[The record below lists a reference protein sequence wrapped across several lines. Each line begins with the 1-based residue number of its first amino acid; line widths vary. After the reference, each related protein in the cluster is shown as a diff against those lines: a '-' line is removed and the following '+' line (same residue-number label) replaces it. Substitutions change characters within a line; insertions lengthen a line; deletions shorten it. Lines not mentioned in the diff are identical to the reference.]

1 MMQFSILDRYI
12 ARSVLVTSLLS
23 LAVLSGLSS
32 LIRFV
37 EQLKSVGKGTYSVA
51 DAGLFVLYSLPR
63 DIEVFFPMAALLGG
77 LIGMGMLASNSE
89 LVVMLAAG
97 RSRLNI
103 VGSVMKAAVVM
114 MLAVMAMGE
123 WVAPQ
128 LESQGRE
135 LRASAISGGS
145 LISAQQGVWAKDG
158 THFVNIS
165 EVEDT
170 GRLRD
175 LTVYRFNEQRQLESV
190 VRGKSASYQGDVW
203 LLNQVTITEHAVEQ
217 ITRQELPRWTW
228 SSSLT
233 PDKLGVVTVKPEAL
247 SITGLIDYLDYLT
260 ANKQATERYE
270 LAFWRKVFAPLTV
283 AVMLLVALSFIFG
296 PLRSTT
302 MGARILL
309 GVITGFGFHVSNEIF
324 GPLAQ
329 VYHLPPLLGALLPS
343 VLFASA
349 ALWMMQRRSS

>member
-1 MMQFSILDRYI
+1 MLQFSILDKYI
-12 ARSVLVTSLLS
+12 ARTVLTTSLLS
-23 LAVLSGLSS
+23 LAVLSGLSA

-51 DAGLFVLYSLPR
+51 EAGLFVLYSLPR

-89 LVVMLAAG
+89 LVVMLASG

-103 VGSVMKAAVVM
+103 VGSVMKAAVIM

-123 WVAPQ
+123 WIAPQ
-128 LESQGRE
+128 LEAQGRE

-158 THFVNIS
+158 SHFVNIS

-175 LTVYRFNEQRQLESV
+175 LTVYRFNQQRVLESV
-190 VRGKSASYQGDVW
+190 VQGQSATYQNGQW
-203 LLNQVTITEHAVEQ
+203 LLTNVEITEHGEER
-217 ITRQELPRWTW
+217 IEHSELSRWVW
-228 SSSLT
+228 QSSLT

-247 SITGLIDYLDYLT
+247 SITGLLDYLDYLR
-260 ANKQATERYE
+260 ANQQATERYQ
-270 LAFWRKVFAPLTV
+270 LALWRKLLAPVTV

-296 PLRSTT
+296 PLRSQT

-329 VYHLPPLLGALLPS
+329 VYHLPPILGALLPS
-343 VLFASA
+343 VLFAGA
-349 ALWMMQRRSS
+349 ALYLLQRK

>member
-1 MMQFSILDRYI
+1 MISILDAYI
-12 ARSVLVTSLLS
+12 GRTVLKTSLLA
-23 LAVLSGLSS
+23 LAVLSGLSA

-37 EQLKSVGKGTYSVA
+37 EQLKSVGRGSYGVV
-51 DAGLFVLYSLPR
+51 DAGIFVLYSMPR

-89 LVVMLAAG
+89 LVVMMAAG

-103 VGSVMKAAVVM
+103 IQSVMKAAVVM
-114 MLAVMAMGE
+114 MLAVMAIGE
-123 WVAPQ
+123 WLAPT
-128 LESQGRE
+128 LEAQGRE
-135 LRASAISGGS
+135 LRAQEISGGS

-158 THFVNIS
+158 MNFVNIG

-170 GRLRD
+170 GRIND
-175 LTVYRFNEQRQLESV
+175 LTIYRFNQQRELESV
-190 VRGKSASYQGDVW
+190 LLAQRGLYQDDSWQLQQVRE
-203 LLNQVTITEHAVEQ
+203 VTIGATEIDEQ
-217 ITRQELPRWTW
+217 QLDDYRWQST
-228 SSSLT
+228 LT
-233 PDKLGVVTVKPEAL
+233 PDKLGVVTVKPESL
-247 SITGLIDYLDYLT
+247 SIRGLLGYLDYL
-260 ANKQATERYE
+260 NVNQQAAQRYE
-270 LAFWRKVFAPLTV
+270 LALWRKLLAPVTV

-329 VYHLPPLLGALLPS
+329 VYALPPILGALLPS
-343 VLFASA
+343 VVFATLA
-349 ALWMMQRRSS
+349 IYFMQRKG

>member
-1 MMQFSILDRYI
+1 MFSILDRYI
-12 ARSVLVTSLLS
+12 ARTVLNTSLLS

-37 EQLKSVGKGTYSVA
+37 EQLRSVGKGTYSVA

-89 LVVMLAAG
+89 LVVMLASG

-123 WVAPQ
+123 WIAPQ
-128 LESQGRE
+128 LEAQGRE
-135 LRASAISGGS
+135 LRATAISGGS

-158 THFVNIS
+158 NHFVNIG

-170 GRLRD
+170 GRLRNITIYRFD
-175 LTVYRFNEQRQLESV
+175 GERILDSVVQGQSAVYRNDR
-190 VRGKSASYQGDVW
+190 W
-203 LLNQVTITEHAVEQ
+203 LLTQVTITSHQPEQ
-217 ITRQELPRWTW
+217 IDRRQLPQWVWT
-228 SSSLT
+228 SSLT
-233 PDKLGVVTVKPEAL
+233 PDKLGVVTVKPESL
-247 SITGLIDYLDYLT
+247 SIRGLVDYLDYLE
-260 ANKQATERYE
+260 ANQQAAERYE
-270 LAFWRKVFAPLTV
+270 LALWRKVLAPVTV

-309 GVITGFGFHVSNEIF
+309 GVITGFSFHVSNEIF

-329 VYHLPPLLGALLPS
+329 VYQMPPVLGALLPS
-343 VLFASA
+343 LLFAGA
-349 ALWMMQRRSS
+349 AIWMMRRRGA

>member
-1 MMQFSILDRYI
+1 MLQFSILDKYI
-12 ARSVLVTSLLS
+12 ARTVLMTSLLS
-23 LAVLSGLSS
+23 LAVLSGLSG

-51 DAGLFVLYSLPR
+51 EAGLFVLYSLPR

-103 VGSVMKAAVVM
+103 VGSVMKAAVIM

-128 LESQGRE
+128 LEAEGRE

-158 THFVNIS
+158 SHFVNIS

-175 LTVYRFNEQRQLESV
+175 LTVYRFNAQRELESV
-190 VRGKSASYQGDVW
+190 VQGQNATYQNGQW
-203 LLNQVTITEHAVEQ
+203 LLTDVEITEHSVER
-217 ITRQELPRWTW
+217 IERKELPRWVW
-228 SSSLT
+228 QSSLT

-247 SITGLIDYLDYLT
+247 SITGLLDYLDYLQ
-260 ANKQATERYE
+260 ANQQATERYQ
-270 LAFWRKVFAPLTV
+270 LALWRKLFAPITV

-296 PLRSTT
+296 PLRSQT

-329 VYHLPPLLGALLPS
+329 VYSLPPVLGAVLPS
-343 VLFASA
+343 ALFAGA
-349 ALWMMQRRSS
+349 ALYLMQRK

>member
-1 MMQFSILDRYI
+1 MLSILDRYI

-37 EQLKSVGKGTYSVA
+37 EQLKSVGKGSYSVA

-63 DIEVFFPMAALLGG
+63 DIEVFFPMSALLGG

-103 VGSVMKAAVVM
+103 VGSVMKAAVIM

-123 WVAPQ
+123 WIAPE
-128 LESQGRE
+128 LESHGRE
-135 LRASAISGGS
+135 LRARAISGGS
-145 LISAQQGVWAKDG
+145 LISAQQGIWARDG
-158 THFVNIS
+158 LSFVNIG

-175 LTVYRFNEQRQLESV
+175 ITVYNFDEQNELQSVLQSQAATYSTDRWRLTDVTLTTYTLERVLQNS
-190 VRGKSASYQGDVW
+190 Q
-203 LLNQVTITEHAVEQ
+203 AVY
-217 ITRQELPRWTW
+217 WW

-233 PDKLGVVTVKPEAL
+233 PDKLGVVTVKPESL
-247 SITGLIDYLDYLT
+247 SIRGLLDYLDYLQ
-260 ANKQATERYE
+260 ANKQAAERYE
-270 LAFWRKVFAPLTV
+270 LALWRKILAPVTV

-296 PLRSTT
+296 PLRTTT

-324 GPLAQ
+324 GPMAQ
-329 VYHLPPLLGALLPS
+329 VYQLPPILGAIIPS
-343 VLFASA
+343 LLFATWA
-349 ALWMMQRRSS
+349 IWMMQRRGS

>member
-1 MMQFSILDRYI
+1 MFSILDRYI

-103 VGSVMKAAVVM
+103 VGSVMKAAIVM

-123 WVAPQ
+123 WIAPE
-128 LESQGRE
+128 LESHGRE
-135 LRASAISGGS
+135 LRARAISGGS
-145 LISAQQGVWAKDG
+145 LISAQQGIWARDG
-158 THFVNIS
+158 LSFVNIG
-165 EVEDT
+165 EVENT

-175 LTVYRFNEQRQLESV
+175 VTIYNFDQNNELESITQ
-190 VRGKSASYQGDVW
+190 GQSAIYSTDQWRLFDVTKTQYT
-203 LLNQVTITEHAVEQ
+203 LERIIQSEQ
-217 ITRQELPRWTW
+217 EAFMWQ
-228 SSSLT
+228 SSLT
-233 PDKLGVVTVKPEAL
+233 PDKLGVVTVKPESL
-247 SITGLIDYLDYLT
+247 SIRGLLDYLDYLES
-260 ANKQATERYE
+260 NRQAADRYE
-270 LAFWRKVFAPLTV
+270 LALWRKLLAPVTV

-302 MGARILL
+302 MGARVLL

-324 GPLAQ
+324 GPMAQ
-329 VYHLPPLLGALLPS
+329 VYQLPPVLGALLPS
-343 VLFASA
+343 LLFAGWA
-349 ALWMMQRRSS
+349 VWMMGRRSS

>member
-1 MMQFSILDRYI
+1 MLSILDRYI
-12 ARSVLVTSLLS
+12 ARTVLNTSLMS
-23 LAVLSGLSS
+23 LAVLAGLSS

-37 EQLKSVGKGTYSVA
+37 EQLKSVGKGTYTIA
-51 DAGLFVLYSLPR
+51 DAGLFVLLSLPR
-63 DIEVFFPMAALLGG
+63 DLEVFFPMAALLGG

-103 VGSVMKAAVVM
+103 ASSVMKAAAIM
-114 MLAVMAMGE
+114 MLVVMAMGE

-128 LESQGRE
+128 LEAKGRE
-135 LRASAISGGS
+135 LRATAISGGS

-158 THFVNIS
+158 NHFVNIT

-175 LTVYRFNEQRQLESV
+175 ITIYRFNAARELESV
-190 VRGKSASYQGDVW
+190 VQGASANYRANGW
-203 LLNQVTITEHAVEQ
+203 LLRQVTITSHSAERIDREQ
-217 ITRQELPRWTW
+217 LAQWLW

-233 PDKLGVVTVKPEAL
+233 PDKLGVVTVKPESL
-247 SITGLIDYLDYLT
+247 SIRGLVDYLDYLN
-260 ANKQATERYE
+260 ANQQAAERYE
-270 LAFWRKVFAPLTV
+270 LALWRKILAPVTV

-329 VYHLPPLLGALLPS
+329 VYQLAPLWGALLPS
-343 VLFASA
+343 LLFAGA
-349 ALWMMQRRSS
+349 ALYLMQRRTG

>member
-1 MMQFSILDRYI
+1 MFSILDRYI

-37 EQLKSVGKGTYSVA
+37 EQLKSVGRGTYSIA

-103 VGSVMKAAVVM
+103 VGSVMKAAIIM

-123 WVAPQ
+123 WVAPE
-128 LESQGRE
+128 LESHGRE
-135 LRASAISGGS
+135 LRARAISGGS
-145 LISAQQGVWAKDG
+145 LISAQQGIWARDG
-158 THFVNIS
+158 MNFVNIG

-175 LTVYRFNEQRQLESV
+175 VTVYQFDQSNELNSILHAS
-190 VRGKSASYQGDVW
+190 SAVYSAERWRLTDV
-203 LLNQVTITEHAVEQ
+203 
-217 ITRQELPRWTW
+217 TRTTYTYERILQDTQDSFLWQ
-228 SSSLT
+228 SSLT
-233 PDKLGVVTVKPEAL
+233 PDKLGVVTVKPESL
-247 SITGLIDYLDYLT
+247 SIRGLVDYLDYLEV
-260 ANKQATERYE
+260 NRQAADRYE
-270 LAFWRKVFAPLTV
+270 LALWRKVLAPVTV

-324 GPLAQ
+324 GPMAQ
-329 VYHLPPLLGALLPS
+329 VYQLPPILGALIPS
-343 VLFASA
+343 LLFAA
-349 ALWMMQRRSS
+349 WALWMMGRRGS

>member
-1 MMQFSILDRYI
+1 MFSILDRYI

-37 EQLKSVGKGTYSVA
+37 EQLKSVGRGSYTVA
-51 DAGLFVLYSLPR
+51 EAGLFVLYSLPR

-103 VGSVMKAAVVM
+103 VGSVMKAAVIM

-123 WVAPQ
+123 WVAPE
-128 LESQGRE
+128 LESHGRE
-135 LRASAISGGS
+135 LRARAISGGS
-145 LISAQQGVWAKDG
+145 LISAQQGIWARDG
-158 THFVNIS
+158 MNFVNIG

-175 LTVYRFNEQRQLESV
+175 LTVYQFDQSNELNSILHAQ
-190 VRGKSASYQGDVW
+190 SAVYSAERW
-203 LLNQVTITEHAVEQ
+203 RLSAVTRTDYGFDRIIQDQQDTYLWQ
-217 ITRQELPRWTW
+217 
-228 SSSLT
+228 SSLT
-233 PDKLGVVTVKPEAL
+233 PDKLGVVTVKPESL
-247 SITGLIDYLDYLT
+247 SIRGLLDYLDYLEI
-260 ANKQATERYE
+260 NRQAAERYE
-270 LAFWRKVFAPLTV
+270 LALWRKLLAPVTV

-324 GPLAQ
+324 GPMAQ
-329 VYHLPPLLGALLPS
+329 VYQLPPVLGALLPS
-343 VLFASA
+343 LLFASW
-349 ALWMMQRRSS
+349 ALWMMGRRGS

>member
-1 MMQFSILDRYI
+1 MLSILDRYI
-12 ARSVLVTSLLS
+12 ARTVLNTSLMS
-23 LAVLSGLSS
+23 LAVLAGLSS

-37 EQLKSVGKGTYSVA
+37 EQLKSVGKGTYTIA
-51 DAGLFVLYSLPR
+51 DAGLFVLLSLPR
-63 DIEVFFPMAALLGG
+63 DLEVFFPMAALLGG

-103 VGSVMKAAVVM
+103 ASSVMKAAVIM
-114 MLAVMAMGE
+114 MLVVMAMGE
-123 WVAPQ
+123 WIAPP
-128 LESQGRE
+128 LEAKGRE
-135 LRASAISGGS
+135 LRATAISGGS

-158 THFVNIS
+158 NHFVNIT
-165 EVEDT
+165 EVEHT

-175 LTVYRFNEQRQLESV
+175 ITIYRFNSERELQSV
-190 VRGKSASYQGDVW
+190 VQGASATYRSNGW
-203 LLNQVTITEHAVEQ
+203 LLQQVIITSHSTERVEREQ
-217 ITRQELPRWTW
+217 LSQWLWN
-228 SSSLT
+228 SSLT
-233 PDKLGVVTVKPEAL
+233 PDKLGVVTVKPESL
-247 SITGLIDYLDYLT
+247 SIRGLIDYLDYLKV
-260 ANKQATERYE
+260 NRQAAERYQ
-270 LAFWRKVFAPLTV
+270 LALWRKMLAPLTV

-329 VYHLPPLLGALLPS
+329 VYQLTPLLGALLPS
-343 VLFASA
+343 LLFAAA
-349 ALWMMQRRSS
+349 ALYLMQRRSS

>member
-1 MMQFSILDRYI
+1 MFSILDRYI

-37 EQLKSVGKGTYSVA
+37 EQLKSVGRGTYSVA
-51 DAGLFVLYSLPR
+51 EAGLFVLYSLPR

-103 VGSVMKAAVVM
+103 VGSVMKAAVIM

-123 WVAPQ
+123 WVAPE
-128 LESQGRE
+128 LESHGRE
-135 LRASAISGGS
+135 LRARAISGGS
-145 LISAQQGVWAKDG
+145 LISAQQGIWARDG
-158 THFVNIS
+158 MNFVNIG
-165 EVEDT
+165 EVENT

-175 LTVYRFNEQRQLESV
+175 ITVYHFDEGNELNSILHAA
-190 VRGKSASYQGDVW
+190 SAVYSAERWRLADV
-203 LLNQVTITEHAVEQ
+203 
-217 ITRQELPRWTW
+217 TRTTYTFEKIQQDHQETYLWQ
-228 SSSLT
+228 SSLT
-233 PDKLGVVTVKPEAL
+233 PDKLGVVTVKPESL
-247 SITGLIDYLDYLT
+247 SIRGLIDYLDYLE
-260 ANKQATERYE
+260 ANRQAAERYE
-270 LAFWRKVFAPLTV
+270 LALWRKLLAPVTV

-324 GPLAQ
+324 GPMAQ
-329 VYHLPPLLGALLPS
+329 VYQLPPVLGALLPS
-343 VLFASA
+343 LLFASW
-349 ALWMMQRRSS
+349 ALWMMGRRGS

>member
-1 MMQFSILDRYI
+1 MLNFSILDRYI
-12 ARSVLVTSLLS
+12 ARTVLTTSLLS
-23 LAVLSGLSS
+23 LAVLSGLSAM
-32 LIRFV
+32 IRFV
-37 EQLKSVGKGTYSVA
+37 EQLKSVGKGSYSVA

-63 DIEVFFPMAALLGG
+63 DVEVFFPMAALLGG

-89 LVVMLAAG
+89 IVVMLAAG

-128 LESQGRE
+128 LEAQGRE

-170 GRLRD
+170 GRLRE
-175 LTVYRFNEQRQLESV
+175 LTIYRFDEQRDLKSV
-190 VRGKSASYQGDVW
+190 VQGEAATYQNGQW
-203 LLNQVTITEHAVEQ
+203 LLSDVVITEHGVEQ
-217 ITRQELPRWTW
+217 IVEQQHPRWVW
-228 SSSLT
+228 ESSLT

-247 SITGLIDYLDYLT
+247 SISGLVDYLDYLQ
-260 ANKQATERYE
+260 ANQQATDRYQ
-270 LAFWRKVFAPLTV
+270 LALWRKLLAPVTV

-296 PLRSTT
+296 PLRSQT

-329 VYHLPPLLGALLPS
+329 VYQLPPMLGALLPS
-343 VLFASA
+343 ALFATA
-349 ALWMMQRRSS
+349 AIWMMQRRGA

>member
-1 MMQFSILDRYI
+1 MFSILDKYI

-103 VGSVMKAAVVM
+103 VASVMKAAVIM

-123 WVAPQ
+123 WIAPQ
-128 LESQGRE
+128 LESHGRE
-135 LRASAISGGS
+135 LRARAISGGS
-145 LISAQQGVWAKDG
+145 LISAQQGIWARDG
-158 THFVNIS
+158 QRFVNIG

-170 GRLRD
+170 GRLRNI
-175 LTVYRFNEQRQLESV
+175 TVYEFGQQQELQAVMQSD
-190 VRGKSASYQGDVW
+190 SAMYQIDRWRLQG
-203 LLNQVTITEHAVEQ
+203 VTTTRYGLEQ
-217 ITRQELPRWTW
+217 ITTERRGELLWQ
-228 SSSLT
+228 SSLT
-233 PDKLGVVTVKPEAL
+233 PDKLGVVTVKPESL
-247 SITGLIDYLDYLT
+247 SIRGLLDYLDYLT
-260 ANKQATERYE
+260 SNRQASERYE
-270 LAFWRKVFAPLTV
+270 LALWRKVLAPVTV

-296 PLRSTT
+296 PLRSTS

-324 GPLAQ
+324 GPMAQ
-329 VYHLPPLLGALLPS
+329 VYQMPPVLGALLPS
-343 VLFASA
+343 LIFAIWA
-349 ALWMMQRRSS
+349 IWMMQRRGA

>member
-1 MMQFSILDRYI
+1 MFSILDQYI
-12 ARSVLVTSLLS
+12 GKTVLRTSLLS
-23 LAVLSGLSS
+23 LAVLTGLSA

-37 EQLKSVGKGTYSVA
+37 EQLRSVGEGSYSIA
-51 DAGLFVLYSLPR
+51 QAGLFVLYSLPR

-103 VGSVMKAAVVM
+103 IGAVMKGAVIM
-114 MLAVMAMGE
+114 MIAVMAIGE

-128 LESQGRE
+128 MEAEGRE
-135 LRASAISGGS
+135 LRARAISGGS
-145 LISAQQGVWAKDG
+145 LISSQRGVWAKDG
-158 THFVNIS
+158 YHFVNIG
-165 EVEDT
+165 EVQDT
-170 GRLRD
+170 GRISD
-175 LTVYRFNEQRQLESV
+175 LIIYQFNAARTLESV
-190 VRGKSASYQGDVW
+190 VAGEQAVFTGQSWRLRNVTVTQLTEAGIDSEQLNSY
-203 LLNQVTITEHAVEQ
+203 
-217 ITRQELPRWTW
+217 TW
-228 SSSLT
+228 ESSLT
-233 PDKLGVVTVKPEAL
+233 PDKLGVVTVKPESL
-247 SITGLIDYLDYLT
+247 SIRGLIDYLDYLVT
-260 ANKQATERYE
+260 NQQAAERYE
-270 LAFWRKVFAPLTV
+270 LALWRKVLAPLTV

-329 VYHLPPLLGALLPS
+329 VYALPPVLGASVPS
-343 VLFASA
+343 LLFAGA
-349 ALWMMQRRSS
+349 AFYVLSRNRG

>member
-1 MMQFSILDRYI
+1 MLQFSILDKYI
-12 ARSVLVTSLLS
+12 ARTVLMTSLLS
-23 LAVLSGLSS
+23 LAVLSGLSG

-51 DAGLFVLYSLPR
+51 EAGLFVLYSLPR

-123 WVAPQ
+123 WIAPQ
-128 LESQGRE
+128 LEAQGRE

-175 LTVYRFNEQRQLESV
+175 LTVYRFNEQRELESV
-190 VRGKSASYQGDVW
+190 VQGQTATYQNGQW
-203 LLNQVTITEHAVEQ
+203 LLTDVEITEHSIEQ
-217 ITRQELPRWTW
+217 IKREERPRWVW
-228 SSSLT
+228 ESSLT

-247 SITGLIDYLDYLT
+247 SITGLVDYLDYLE
-260 ANKQATERYE
+260 ANQQATERYQ
-270 LAFWRKVFAPLTV
+270 LALWRKLFAPITV

-296 PLRSTT
+296 PLRSQT

-329 VYHLPPLLGALLPS
+329 VYSLPPILGALLPS
-343 VLFASA
+343 LLFAGA
-349 ALWMMQRRSS
+349 ALYLLQRK